1 MKKILM
7 IVLVIACA
15 ISLFACGEESE
26 LTPVESINAMYAV
39 SCPTKIETTTVQVI
53 NGVTF
58 NGLDTLVAGKVDGK
72 EAVVYTYSYEELQD
86 VEAGADEPIKTVSGT
101 VEYLEG
107 KGTRNNGGAWNADGA
122 SFAPTPGSVALTIS
136 EELIANMVK
145 EENTFTFDVAAANT
159 AAVLGEENAV
169 NADVHVVVTTNG
181 AVVTGVTISYT
192 IAATDAGDPEISVN
206 IATVYSYDL
215 QAVTLTK

>member
-1 MKKILM
+1 MKKILT

-15 ISLFACGEESE
+15 ISLFACGAEPE
-26 LTPVESINAMYAV
+26 LSPVESVKAMYAA
-39 SCPTKIETTTVQVI
+39 SCPTKMETTTVQVI

-58 NGLDTLVAGKVDGK
+58 NGLDTIIAGKVDGK

-86 VEAGADEPIKTVSGT
+86 VEAGADSPIKTVSGT

-107 KGTRNNGGAWNADGA
+107 KGMRNNGGAWDAEGQ
-122 SFAPTPGSVALTIS
+122 SFAPTPGSIALNIT
-136 EELIANMVK
+136 EETVLNMVK

-169 NADVHVVVTTNG
+169 NADVHVVITTNG
-181 AVVTGVTISYT
+181 AVVTGVVISYT
-192 IAATDAGDPEISVN
+192 ISATETDPEISVN
-206 IATVYSYDL
+206 IAAVYSYDL
-215 QAVTLTK
+215 QTVTLTK